1 LLPCWNSGFKN
12 GFQVGKAK
20 LSLPVETVRF
30 EILKLVEPKLAN
42 FIRSSV
48 VSACVRKDQLSHSI
62 TTRQDCYYRCCC
74 THDVAGRTGNAHAG
88 HAVPGD
94 ADAGRAVRHA
104 TTVHDAEHGDASS
117 RISSICNG
125 GFPLSVAIIKYELCP
140 QIPCSLSVPSL
151 TLAPAQGV
159 MGMTEPAQPTAG
171 GKLRRKR
178 RKQEK
183 VFPPLPTIFRAG
195 PHLVRRINK
204 SQSSQTRPAKAAHMC
219 GLRDSRSRAGR
230 VLQKTPHG

>member
-1 LLPCWNSGFKN
+1 MPMQGMPFPGMQMQGVPYGMPPQYMMQSMGMHPHAFPP
-12 GFQVGKAK
+12 FATVG
-20 LSLPVETVRF
+20 S
-30 EILKLVEPKLAN
+30 
-42 FIRSSV
+42 RS
-48 VSACVRKDQLSHSI
+48 
-62 TTRQDCYYRCCC
+62 
-74 THDVAGRTGNAHAG
+74 
-88 HAVPGD
+88 
-94 ADAGRAVRHA
+94 
-104 TTVHDAEHGDASS
+104 
-117 RISSICNG
+117 
-125 GFPLSVAIIKYELCP
+125 PLAIIKYELCP

-195 PHLVRRINK
+195 PHRVRHINR
-204 SQSSQTRPAKAAHMC
+204 SHSSQTGPAKAALMC
-219 GLRDSRSRAGR
+219 GLRDSRSQAGR